1 MNQLQ
6 SHENWLLHHPLSCSP
21 RKAKGKEK
29 KYPYHFVY
37 CAYQKCR
44 KLTFALLIVLF
55 QSLLTFQLIFSVL
68 SFQCLLALKLKHL
81 RIKSIYHIIFLE
93 VVVFKRITCT
103 HQLQSMWTAYRQSW
117 KFPRVL
123 THRLG
128 EAGSGREVFVWA
140 QGDVALEQTLLLQ
153 VRHCIYIS
161 SYVCRL
167 CAHVS

>member
-6 SHENWLLHHPLSCSP
+6 SHENWLLHHPLNCSP

-68 SFQCLLALKLKHL
+68 SFQCDLSRWLDGITYQLSNNNASLWNLKKHA
-81 RIKSIYHIIFLE
+81 H
-93 VVVFKRITCT
+93 T
-103 HQLQSMWTAYRQSW
+103 HTLVHKTGWPACPNPQ
-117 KFPRVL
+117 
-123 THRLG
+123 
-128 EAGSGREVFVWA
+128 
-140 QGDVALEQTLLLQ
+140 ALEPKKWMGGTNVYVPQEK
-153 VRHCIYIS
+153 VRTCW
-161 SYVCRL
+161 RFKEQ
-167 CAHVS
+167 